1 MVVEGTFTVDQDD
14 FPLSAVFDDLV
25 DVTIELDRVVPSS
38 GGVIPYFW
46 IYSED
51 SSKLRTDLSED
62 VGIDQ
67 VKFIDTVPEGMYVR
81 IDWNLD
87 HESVLTAITNT
98 SVTLLTGK
106 GSGGQWIFEIRGD
119 TREEI
124 AEFQRYCNEHS
135 LPTEL
140 VLLHAIS
147 PIDATTEYILTD
159 DQREVLELAYS
170 RGYFDSPRG
179 VDQADI
185 GEELGVTRQAVASRL
200 QRGLRR
206 LVGSTLD
213 TIPE

>member
-1 MVVEGTFTVDQDD
+1 M
-14 FPLSAVFDDLV
+14 
-25 DVTIELDRVVPSS
+25 
-38 GGVIPYFW
+38 IPYFW

-200 QRGLRR
+200 QRGLQR